1 MLKKNSYS
9 VSRIKLVIAVLAVI
23 GLALAYI
30 GVAAQPE
37 QHTVISSFDPDSEG
51 TANGSFSVKT
61 RGGTIRL
68 EEGGT
73 IELSR
78 GDVVKLVFHDVESLY
93 AYVVKSYRSYV
104 LVIDQPYTGQY
115 EYYGPVD
122 VYVNGEL
129 RASNAYINAEIYFK
143 KLSDFTSSL
152 RIEINDFDQATITVD
167 DQDYTANN
175 YAIFYNVK
183 PAPSTVSRLAGGA
196 YMVIDLVGNREDD
209 LDVKGQV
216 AGVEFGT
223 NSGYEVIGVPELELP
238 GLIIGLALVLLL
250 GYRRL
255 AALARTRS
263 NGGSYMRAPVA

>member
-1 MLKKNSYS
+1 MLKKNSYGMD
-9 VSRIKLVIAVLAVI
+9 RIKLVIAVLAVI

-30 GVAAQPE
+30 GVAAPAE

-51 TANGSFSVKT
+51 TANGGFSVKT

-68 EEGGT
+68 EEGDT
-73 IELSR
+73 IRLSR

-93 AYVVKSYRSYV
+93 AYVVKNRGSYM
-104 LVIDQPYTGQY
+104 LVIDQPYTYRY

-129 RASNAYINAEIYFK
+129 RASNAYINAKIYFK
-143 KLSDFTSSL
+143 RLSDFASSL
-152 RIEINDFDQATITVD
+152 RVEINDFDQATITVD

-175 YAIFYNVK
+175 YAIFYDVK
-183 PAPSTVSRLAGGA
+183 PAPSTVSGLAGGA
-196 YMVIDLVGNREDD
+196 YMVIDLVGNREDN

-216 AGVEFGT
+216 SGVEFGT
-223 NSGYEVIGVPELELP
+223 SSGYEVIGVPELALP
-238 GLIIGLALVLLL
+238 GLIIGSALLLLL

-255 AALARTRS
+255 AVLVRQWS
-263 NGGSYMRAPVA
+263 SGKGYVEAPAA